1 MAITYKDICNE
12 SFDFWNIVF
21 EAIGLCSAVIGQD
34 GIKSNLQPSGDNNL
48 QTHLNVTVPDLTGN
62 EVCDKI
68 CSVF

>member
-1 MAITYKDICNE
+1 M
-12 SFDFWNIVF
+12 
-21 EAIGLCSAVIGQD
+21 VIGQD

-62 EVCDKI
+62 EVGDKI